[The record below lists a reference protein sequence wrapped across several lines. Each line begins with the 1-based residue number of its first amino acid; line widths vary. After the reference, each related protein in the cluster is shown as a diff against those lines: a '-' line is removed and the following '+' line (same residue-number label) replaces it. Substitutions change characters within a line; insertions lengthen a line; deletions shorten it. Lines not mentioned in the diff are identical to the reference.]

1 MNILLKKESNYRCGG
16 KNSKSD
22 VDKQLYMSNSLPL
35 IPSLPLLSQ
44 EALC

>member
-22 VDKQLYMSNSLPL
+22 VDKQLYMSNS
-35 IPSLPLLSQ
+35 PLLILSPPLSSQ